1 MDAGPAIAARFTW
14 HPKYAGR
21 LLLDVRQE
29 LVQEIANDQRAMALT
44 LDAAEE
50 REDDVLASVLRMEK
64 KWSPYDLDWVEADP
78 GELAD
83 RILAWE
89 WERERR
95 HELFPYAEMR
105 DRLGAP
111 AAQPKPTSGI
121 LDWLRG
127 LFDRSE

>member
-1 MDAGPAIAARFTW
+1 M
-14 HPKYAGR
+14 
-21 LLLDVRQE
+21 
-29 LVQEIANDQRAMALT
+29 QEIENDQRAMALA
-44 LDAAEE
+44 LEAAED
-50 REDDVLASVLRMEK
+50 REGDALASVLRMEK

-95 HELFPYAEMR
+95 QELFPYAEMR
-105 DRLGAP
+105 DRLSPP
-111 AAQPKPTSGI
+111 AAPPAQSAGL

-127 LFDRSE
+127 LLDRSR